1 MTMTEVGILPNVPTA
16 AILLAGGRA
25 TRMGGGDK
33 GFKTLGGTPIL
44 ARVIAKLRP
53 QCGALI
59 INANGDPSRFSAY
72 SLPVVSDDIEGFA
85 GPLAGI
91 LAGLDF
97 IAMHLPEV
105 KFALSVATDTP
116 FLPSDLIDRL
126 QAARLQ
132 EDADLACATSGGSVH
147 HVIALWPVAIRDDLR
162 KALTEDDIRAVQRF
176 TGRYKVAHADWPV
189 TPYDPF
195 FNANEP
201 GDLAEAERIF
211 ASTLERSR

>member
-1 MTMTEVGILPNVPTA
+1 MTETSSLPQVPTA

-33 GFKTLGGTPIL
+33 GFKTLGDTPIL

-105 KFALSVATDTP
+105 KFVLSVATDTP

-132 EDADLACATSGGSVH
+132 DDADLACATSGGSVH

-201 GDLAEAERIF
+201 ADLAKAERILT
-211 ASTLERSR
+211 STLERSR

>member
-1 MTMTEVGILPNVPTA
+1 MTEANPLPQVPTA

-44 ARVIAKLRP
+44 SRVIAKLRP

-91 LAGLDF
+91 LAGLEF

-147 HVIALWPVAIRDDLR
+147 HVIGLWPVAIRDDLR

-195 FNANEP
+195 FNTNEP

>member
-1 MTMTEVGILPNVPTA
+1 MTEAGILPHVPTA
-16 AILLAGGRA
+16 SILLAGGRA

-33 GFKTLGGTPIL
+33 GFKTLGGRPIL

-72 SLPVVSDDIEGFA
+72 SLPVIADDIEGFA

-97 IAMHLPEV
+97 IAAHLPEV
-105 KFALSVATDTP
+105 KFALSAATDTP

-126 QAARLQ
+126 QAARLR

-162 KALTEDDIRAVQRF
+162 NALTQDDIRAVQRF
-176 TGRYKVAHADWPV
+176 MGRYKVAHADWPV

-201 GDLAEAERIF
+201 ADMAEAERIL
-211 ASTLERSR
+211 ASTLERPR